1 MTTNTA
7 KCIHC
12 FRKTASEKYCESHSM
27 SHQKLVSGYD
37 LWKKAYGEIS
47 WREYLV
53 KLHSLEQTGSFIK
66 DIIDAELKSS
76 E

>member
-1 MTTNTA
+1 
-7 KCIHC
+7 
-12 FRKTASEKYCESHSM
+12 M
-27 SHQKLVSGYD
+27 SHQKLISGYD

-47 WREYLV
+47 WRDYLV

-66 DIIDAELKSS
+66 DIIDAELKFS